1 MPQTS
6 FLPPSAVLLLLKLTR
21 ICYPSI
27 NTRNKH
33 EALIPV
39 EGPGSH
45 LEISQK
51 HPVPQAATSD
61 AKKLQLINQ
70 ICVIKPL
77 FFYLITHLELIMT
90 NYRQCVLVD
99 QEMVTKITQHRKNSK
114 ASYVSHYHPSVS
126 LWWLL
131 LVLIHR
137 WKNVILKMYANSNKK
152 K

>member
-6 FLPPSAVLLLLKLTR
+6 FLPSSAVLKLTR

-27 NTRNKH
+27 KTQNKH
-33 EALIPV
+33 EAL

-45 LEISQK
+45 LKISQK
-51 HPVPQAATSD
+51 HPVQMLKPPQAATID

-77 FFYLITHLELIMT
+77 FFYLITHLELMMT

-99 QEMVTKITQHRKNSK
+99 QEMFTKITQHRKNSK

-126 LWWLL
+126 L
-131 LVLIHR
+131 
-137 WKNVILKMYANSNKK
+137 
-152 K
+152 